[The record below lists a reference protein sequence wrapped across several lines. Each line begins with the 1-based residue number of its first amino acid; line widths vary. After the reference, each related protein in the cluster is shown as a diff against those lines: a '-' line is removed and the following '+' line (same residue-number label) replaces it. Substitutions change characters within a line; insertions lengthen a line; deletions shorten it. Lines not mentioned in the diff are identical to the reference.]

1 MWKKLLLSFT
11 CNILLLTMP
20 NGSPSNKNQSEDPVQ
35 DAPVIVVTGASQG
48 IGASVARWLGKIGA
62 RVTLIARS
70 KQLLNQVAGDVE
82 RLGGNPLPISMD
94 VADAKACRRS
104 IGNTIEQFGRL
115 DALVNNAGIFE
126 PMATVARA
134 DPDAWQYNIQVN
146 LLGPVYMTMAAIA
159 ELHKQN
165 GRLINVSSGAANRV
179 IESGSA
185 YCAAKAALNHFT
197 RVLATEEPALT
208 AIAVRPGV
216 VDTQMQ
222 ALLRSKGPREMRPE
236 QAAHYQNLKTIG
248 KLEPPHVPARTI
260 AWLGLYAPH
269 DLSGMFLDYDDP
281 RISKP
286 ALNFFGDV
294 NQIK

>member
-1 MWKKLLLSFT
+1 MILS
-11 CNILLLTMP
+11 N
-20 NGSPSNKNQSEDPVQ
+20 NDQSEKPVQ
-35 DAPVIVVTGASQG
+35 DDPVVVVTGASQG
-48 IGASVARWLGKIGA
+48 IGASVARWLGKIGV

-70 KQLLNQVAGDVE
+70 KQLLNKVAGDVE
-82 RLGGNPLPISMD
+82 RLGGNPFPISMD

-104 IGNTIEQFGRL
+104 IENTIEKFGRM

-126 PMATVARA
+126 PMAMVATA
-134 DPDAWQYNIQVN
+134 DPAAWRYNIEVN

-159 ELHKQN
+159 ELRKRN
-165 GRLINVSSGAANRV
+165 GRLVNVSSGAANRV

-197 RVLATEEPALT
+197 NVLAAEEPALT

-222 ALLRSKGPREMRPE
+222 ALLRNKGSKEMRPE
-236 QAAHYQNLKTIG
+236 QATYYQNLKTTG

-260 AWLGLYAPH
+260 AWLGLSAPH

-281 RISKP
+281 RICTP
-286 ALNFFGDV
+286 ALNFFGDDY
-294 NQIK
+294 QIK